1 MKVTIAPVPATTTFG
16 QLLVGAKFCVFFP
29 ERGNNTPP
37 TIFMKI
43 KPVYEKDRPELAG
56 YEAVCLNDGLLCTI
70 SGPEYLVYPMVVEEI
85 KVHLG
90 TV

>member
-1 MKVTIAPVPATTTFG
+1 MKITLNSPLATVPFG

-37 TIFMKI
+37 AIFMKI
-43 KPVYEKDRPELAG
+43 KPVHENCLGVR
-56 YEAVCLNDGLLCTI
+56 YEAVCLNDGLLSTI
-70 SGPEYLVYPMVVEEI
+70 SGPEYRVYPMVVEEI
-85 KVHLG
+85 KAHLG